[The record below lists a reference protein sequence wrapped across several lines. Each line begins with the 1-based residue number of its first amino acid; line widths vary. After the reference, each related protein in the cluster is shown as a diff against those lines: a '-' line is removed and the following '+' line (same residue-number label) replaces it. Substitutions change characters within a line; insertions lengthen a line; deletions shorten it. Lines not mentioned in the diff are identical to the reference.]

1 MIAIGIGPRMRT
13 RIRWMAGAA
22 LLATTGLVGC
32 GETITQPSASDPAT
46 SAADLADAAAYC
58 EQKGGEVQQRQPA
71 WGTNLDEQD
80 WVPLGDP
87 VAVCRFQTLDDEA
100 ESRIY
105 VDLVTLTAEE
115 PTLAALAYLSRTEIP
130 DDPPGNPASALCSSL
145 GGTSSF
151 GSTADGGG
159 LVAPDDPDDPVVAPC
174 TFADGSFIDEWGI
187 AYYAE
192 GTVRG
197 IDLAGVFRF
206 DRSTLP
212 EVF

>member
-1 MIAIGIGPRMRT
+1 MRMGP
-13 RIRWMAGAA
+13 IRRMAGIALIAA
-22 LLATTGLVGC
+22 AGLGLAGC
-32 GETITQPSASDPAT
+32 TEPPAPPTASDPAT

-58 EQKGGEVQQRQPA
+58 EEQGGEVQQRQPA
-71 WGTNLDEQD
+71 WGTNLDEAD

-87 VAVCRFQTLDDEA
+87 VAVCRFQTLDDDA
-100 ESRIY
+100 DSRIY
-105 VDLVTLTAEE
+105 VDLVTLTSDE

-130 DDPPGNPASALCSSL
+130 DDPPGNPASALCASL
-145 GGTSSF
+145 GGTTSF
-151 GSTADGGG
+151 GATADGGG
-159 LVAPDDPDDPVVAPC
+159 LTAPEDPDDPVVAPC

-197 IDLAGVFRF
+197 IDLAGVFSF

>member
-1 MIAIGIGPRMRT
+1 MG
-13 RIRWMAGAA
+13 RIRRMVGVGLLAGAS
-22 LLATTGLVGC
+22 LGLAAC
-32 GETITQPSASDPAT
+32 SEPAAPPAASDPAT
-46 SAADLADAAAYC
+46 SAADMAEAATYC

-71 WGTNLDEQD
+71 WRTNLAEED

-100 ESRIY
+100 DSRIY
-105 VDLVTLTAEE
+105 VDLVTISSDE
-115 PTLAALAYLSRTEIP
+115 PTLAALAYLSRAEIP

-145 GGTSSF
+145 GGTTSF
-151 GSTADGGG
+151 GPSADGGG
-159 LVAPDDPDDPVVAPC
+159 LTAADDPDDPVVAPC

-187 AYYAE
+187 AYYGE

-197 IDLAGVFRF
+197 IDLSGVFSF

>member
-1 MIAIGIGPRMRT
+1 MGRIRRMAGIG
-13 RIRWMAGAA
+13 
-22 LLATTGLVGC
+22 LLALASLGLAACSEPVAPP
-32 GETITQPSASDPAT
+32 TSTDPVT
-46 SAADLADAAAYC
+46 SAADMAEAAAYC
-58 EQKGGEVQQRQPA
+58 EQRGGEVQQRQPA
-71 WGTNLDEQD
+71 WQTGLDEDD

-100 ESRIY
+100 QSRIY
-105 VDLVTLTAEE
+105 VDLVTITSDE

-130 DDPPGNPASALCSSL
+130 DDPPGNPASALCAAL
-145 GGTSSF
+145 GGTSRF
-151 GSTADGGG
+151 GSSESGG
-159 LVAPDDPDDPVVAPC
+159 LTAPDDPDDPVVAPC

-197 IDLAGVFRF
+197 IDLSSVFTF